1 MSGGTP
7 SKISSKVYM
16 TTLKIKRIPTTPI
29 VDVFQDEGWESW
41 TRLLWK
47 GSVLI
52 PLQGEVL
59 TKGQLEEVK
68 KELIASQPKRN

>member
-1 MSGGTP
+1 MS
-7 SKISSKVYM
+7 
-16 TTLKIKRIPTTPI
+16 TLKIKRIPTTPI
-29 VDVFQDEGWESW
+29 VDVFQGEGWDSW

-59 TKGQLEEVK
+59 SKSQLEEVK
-68 KELIASQPKRN
+68 TTLIASQPKRN